1 MSSKL
6 IEINS
11 IDPVFDAQVNLLTST
26 TGFEPKFKMYG
37 GTKVS
42 NLALQY
48 VSHFIFSA
56 YGRGQDIVP
65 DHSIYLTLNLEIY
78 KLV

>member
-1 MSSKL
+1 MSGKL
-6 IEINS
+6 IETNS

-48 VSHFIFSA
+48 AFHFVFSV
-56 YGRGQDIVP
+56 YGSGQEIVP
-65 DHSIYLTLNLEIY
+65 ANSIYLVLYI
-78 KLV
+78 

>member
-1 MSSKL
+1 MY
-6 IEINS
+6 N
-11 IDPVFDAQVNLLTST
+11 AQVSISGFQIIVSILGCIAGFTNSENLQVQLLTST

-48 VSHFIFSA
+48 VFHFIFECS
-56 YGRGQDIVP
+56 VNKKKKP
-65 DHSIYLTLNLEIY
+65 FFL
-78 KLV
+78 